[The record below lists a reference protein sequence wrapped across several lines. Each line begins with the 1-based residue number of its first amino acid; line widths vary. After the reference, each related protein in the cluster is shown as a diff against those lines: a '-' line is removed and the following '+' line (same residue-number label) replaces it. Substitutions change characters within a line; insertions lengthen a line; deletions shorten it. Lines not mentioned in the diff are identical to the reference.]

1 MRAGAPGHGLVTA
14 VGTQTTRTRDVLS
27 REHEFCRVN
36 PQNLPNLKKPE
47 EAKRAVG
54 RALLV
59 WAALGPGLLGP
70 GLQTATRGPWAVAPA
85 DGLMGGR

>member
-59 WAALGPGLLGP
+59 WAALGPGL
-70 GLQTATRGPWAVAPA
+70 QTATRGPWAAAPA
-85 DGLMGGR
+85 DGLMGSR